1 MSCSVLL
8 DNVCNV
14 YQSPVNSNGRMT
26 LRAALRSRPGTP
38 EMREIRAVDG
48 VSLRLREG
56 DQLGIIGRN
65 GAGKSTLLQLI
76 AGLSEPTS
84 GRVAIEGRVHA
95 IMTLGTVLRDE
106 VTGRDNIYL
115 DGAVQSRTRVEIDRI
130 LDAVIEFSELGP
142 MRGWRSVVR
151 ARRRRR
157 LEGERCGCRRNF
169 AALLTACRSPVIRA
183 ERRSM
188 QARGCWS
195 VRPDAAPP

>member
-142 MRGWRSVVR
+142 FIDQ
-151 ARRRRR
+151 
-157 LEGERCGCRRNF
+157 NF
-169 AALLTACRSPVIRA
+169 AARPYRDPESLLPGLSVIEYLMWAPVEWARPGA
-183 ERRSM
+183 E
-188 QARGCWS
+188 CVW
-195 VRPDAAPP
+195 